1 MVFYCFDFSLQSLKL
16 EVKTFLDELASYV
29 FVLHIVLG
37 ICTTHETN
45 FAYDNRKG
53 DVAY

>member
-1 MVFYCFDFSLQSLKL
+1 MISVYKVEARS
-16 EVKTFLDELASYV
+16 ETFLDELASYV
-29 FVLHIVLG
+29 FVLRIVLG